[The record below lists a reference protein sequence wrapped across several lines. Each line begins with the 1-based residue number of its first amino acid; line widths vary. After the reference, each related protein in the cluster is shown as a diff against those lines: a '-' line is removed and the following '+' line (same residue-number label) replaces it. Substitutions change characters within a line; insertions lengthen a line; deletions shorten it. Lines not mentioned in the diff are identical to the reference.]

1 VELNKYSI
9 CVFVECLCFSY
20 FEFPMRMPL
29 LSYFLVIGT
38 TLLCLLLWSSKELP
52 PSPSPIKTSQQV
64 GLPKLEAPHEPLIP
78 LMTTANFAKEEEH
91 PAKPENTVATPETV
105 TEEKHARREKG
116 SRTAHERKTESKR
129 WNRLTQNRFVVY
141 PYNFSIRR

>member
-1 VELNKYSI
+1 KETPQRPAPVKK
-9 CVFVECLCFSY
+9 
-20 FEFPMRMPL
+20 
-29 LSYFLVIGT
+29 
-38 TLLCLLLWSSKELP
+38 SKE
-52 PSPSPIKTSQQV
+52 V
-64 GLPKLEAPHEPLIP
+64 GLPNPYAPHEPLIP

-91 PAKPENTVATPETV
+91 QAKPESTVATPETV

>member
-1 VELNKYSI
+1 
-9 CVFVECLCFSY
+9 
-20 FEFPMRMPL
+20 MPL

-91 PAKPENTVATPETV
+91 PAKPENTVATPEQSQKKSMRA
-105 TEEKHARREKG
+105 EKRVRGPHMNEKLKASG
-116 SRTAHERKTESKR
+116 GTG
-129 WNRLTQNRFVVY
+129 
-141 PYNFSIRR
+141 